1 MNLYKSSKII
11 FMRKMN
17 IPLIGYNIKKE
28 QSNIYQ
34 KESKIRVKCNLL
46 QTSMLEVNKYYKP
59 ISKLCIVI

>member
-1 MNLYKSSKII
+1 
-11 FMRKMN
+11 MN